1 MLKFRKLLNSQR
13 RNSLFFHFVFP
24 KVEFLNTRCQLL
36 ENCRV
41 AGRRPKRMWIL
52 ERQEG
57 QEGSW
62 ERLSCANCTTNQ
74 SSVLSITVA
83 SVARATRDARR
94 PAAAGA
100 AKLAATRDL
109 QHLILLCSG
118 TRTTWRL
125 LGLALLLISCLVWFS
140 LFCSIFLTISF
151 VAVAFCVLSIVA
163 QFFNLLHDVDARQQK
178 PARILLG
185 ECAFLIYCCNL
196 LSLEKLENY
205 LLCRIS
211 GYQARITKLKQFS
224 ILLPIILKLHCNCA
238 HFQCRFMYSISH
250 K

>member
-1 MLKFRKLLNSQR
+1 M
-13 RNSLFFHFVFP
+13 
-24 KVEFLNTRCQLL
+24 
-36 ENCRV
+36 
-41 AGRRPKRMWIL
+41 
-52 ERQEG
+52 
-57 QEGSW
+57 
-62 ERLSCANCTTNQ
+62 
-74 SSVLSITVA
+74 A
-83 SVARATRDARR
+83 SVARATRDVPPPPPPSNLQQLATCNISSYC
-94 PAAAGA
+94 AWELGLLGA
-100 AKLAATRDL
+100 CLV
-109 QHLILLCSG
+109 
-118 TRTTWRL
+118 W
-125 LGLALLLISCLVWFS
+125 LGLALLLISCLVWSS

-185 ECAFLIYCCNL
+185 ECEFLIHCCNL
-196 LSLEKLENY
+196 LSLQKLRNY

-211 GYQARITKLKQFS
+211 GHQARITKLRRFS